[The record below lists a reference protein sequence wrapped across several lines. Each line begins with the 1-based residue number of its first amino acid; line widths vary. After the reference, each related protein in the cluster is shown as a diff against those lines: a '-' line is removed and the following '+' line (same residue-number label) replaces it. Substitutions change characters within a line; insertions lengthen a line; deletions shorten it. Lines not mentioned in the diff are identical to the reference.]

1 MANITLYP
9 YSEVSAKTIFA
20 PSSNIRI
27 DSIKNKYNLNINF
40 SEGDIINAGKELY
53 IEDSLSINSLE
64 KINNIRQND
73 GFVVVEY
80 TEI

>member
-9 YSEVSAKTIFA
+9 DSEINVKTIFT

-40 SEGDIINAGKELY
+40 SEGDIINVGTELY
-53 IEDSLSINSLE
+53 IEDSLSIESLE

>member
-9 YSEVSAKTIFA
+9 DSEINVKTIFT

-40 SEGDIINAGKELY
+40 SEGEIINVGTELY
-53 IEDSLSINSLE
+53 IEDSLSIESLE

>member
-9 YSEVSAKTIFA
+9 DSEINVKTIFT

-40 SEGDIINAGKELY
+40 SEGDIINVGTELY
-53 IEDSLSINSLE
+53 IEDLLSIDSLE

>member
-9 YSEVSAKTIFA
+9 DSEINVKTIFT

-40 SEGDIINAGKELY
+40 SEGDIINAGAELY
-53 IEDSLSINSLE
+53 IEDLLNIDSLE
-64 KINNIRQND
+64 KINNIRQDN
-73 GFVVVEY
+73 GFVFVEY

>member
-9 YSEVSAKTIFA
+9 DSEINVKTIFT

-27 DSIKNKYNLNINF
+27 DSIENKYNLNINF
-40 SEGDIINAGKELY
+40 LEGNIINAGTELY
-53 IEDSLSINSLE
+53 IEDLLNIDSLE
-64 KINNIRQND
+64 KINNIRQDN
-73 GFVVVEY
+73 GFVFVEY